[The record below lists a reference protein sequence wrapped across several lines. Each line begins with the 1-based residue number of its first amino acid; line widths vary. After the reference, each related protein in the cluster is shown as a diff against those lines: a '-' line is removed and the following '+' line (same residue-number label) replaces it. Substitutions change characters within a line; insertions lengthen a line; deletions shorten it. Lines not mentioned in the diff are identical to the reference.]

1 MMIYW
6 ERFHNDTAS
15 CWLPRFDGGSEAV
28 TFACGIHLEHGG
40 HLIALEDSGVIQ
52 LEEC

>member
-1 MMIYW
+1 MIYW

-15 CWLPRFDGGSEAV
+15 CWLPRFGGGASAMA
-28 TFACGIHLEHGG
+28 FNCGIHLEHGG
-40 HLIALEDSGVIQ
+40 HLIALEDGGVIA